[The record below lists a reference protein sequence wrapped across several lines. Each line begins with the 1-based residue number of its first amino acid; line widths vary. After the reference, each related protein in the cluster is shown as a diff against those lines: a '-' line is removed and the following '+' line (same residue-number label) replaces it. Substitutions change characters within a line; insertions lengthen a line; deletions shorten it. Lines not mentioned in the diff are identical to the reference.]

1 MFHEFS
7 LINHHCFPSNAENG
21 TNTDF
26 RSTESSDHFD
36 ESQSGEELDRITP
49 LIEMGNGESMHN
61 NHRSFDLRT
70 SVAMPMRLPMPD
82 PHELEKRFTKV
93 LVRKM
98 DAVSYYH
105 LCLSSWGSIL
115 QSVVSTGLCM
125 FT

>member
-1 MFHEFS
+1 MNSWKVLSSVIANIVFIYS
-7 LINHHCFPSNAENG
+7 ENG

-61 NHRSFDLRT
+61 NHRGFDLRT

-98 DAVSYYH
+98 DA
-105 LCLSSWGSIL
+105 C
-115 QSVVSTGLCM
+115 
-125 FT
+125 

>member
-1 MFHEFS
+1 MKS
-7 LINHHCFPSNAENG
+7 LIANIVFIYSENG

-61 NHRSFDLRT
+61 NHRGFDLRT

-98 DAVSYYH
+98 DACSH
-105 LCLSSWGSIL
+105 FNFLKFQLCFDSL
-115 QSVVSTGLCM
+115 M
-125 FT
+125 FMSKCHIYI

>member
-1 MFHEFS
+1 MYDKLTHACIVFHEFS

-98 DAVSYYH
+98 DAVSYNH
-105 LCLSSWGSIL
+105 LCLCSWG
-115 QSVVSTGLCM
+115 
-125 FT
+125 